1 MRMIFSM
8 LCVLLTWSP
17 AFARPVSDAP
27 KPLDLRTVST
37 TNQFERNVEELRA
50 LQSHTDHY
58 LILRLEIEAM
68 RRDNPEH
75 DDFLDRY
82 LNRLM
87 QIAR

>member
-1 MRMIFSM
+1 M

-17 AFARPVSDAP
+17 VSARPVSDP
-27 KPLDLRTVST
+27 PGPQDLRRVSAA
-37 TNQFERNVEELRA
+37 NQFERNIEELRA
-50 LQSHTDHY
+50 SQSHTDHY
-58 LILRLEIEAM
+58 LILRLEIEAI
-68 RRDNPEH
+68 RRENPEH